1 MLLQIFCPPWSART
15 AIGYFLTAQGF
26 FAAQGFLAAQ
36 GFAAQGFAA
45 FFLAFLV
52 ACFLCCFMSQGF
64 FAAQGLAIIAQGLP
78 FMAPFIAQ
86 GFSAAYAEEAAI
98 IATTPNIAKI
108 FFIFDPPMNVD

>member
-1 MLLQIFCPPWSART
+1 MLLQIFFPLLSAKT
-15 AIGYFLTAQGF
+15 VIGYFLAAQGF

-36 GFAAQGFAA
+36 GFAVQGFAA

-52 ACFLCCFMSQGF
+52 ACFLCCFMSQGL
-64 FAAQGLAIIAQGLP
+64 FAPHGLAFIAHGLP

-98 IATTPNIAKI
+98 IATTPNIARI
-108 FFIFDPPMNVD
+108 FFMSDSPLNVN